1 MEIRMLRLLLT
12 AIALFVLGACAA
24 SPPPAPMAAAAE
36 QRAPVTIL
44 LSIDAFRPDYLGKGN
59 TPNLDAL
66 ATTGVKATM
75 RPAYPVLTFPNHY
88 TLVTG
93 LRPDRHGIVA
103 NIFYDPR
110 RPDVRFFSKEPEAAD
125 PFWWA
130 EAEPIWITAERN
142 GIRAGTMFWPGEEV
156 AYDGSRPSDWA
167 RYDPNF
173 TEAQRVM
180 TVIDWM
186 RRPAEIR
193 PRFVTLYFDLVDKT
207 AHKQGPWGAPTIK
220 AIREADALVGSLRDQ
235 LAALGQPANLV
246 IVSDHGMRAVA
257 PERTVRPDAILPPDS
272 YRLVS
277 YGPFATID
285 AKPGK
290 DEIVARVLLAPHPHM
305 DCWRKADVPARL
317 RYGANPRVGSFVC
330 QAKAGGEVMNGI
342 PTNKGDHGYDPDDPD
357 MTGLFLVNGP
367 GFRAGARVPAIFDNV
382 DLYPMLARLIGV
394 PARPN
399 DGDAET
405 LRPILRTDS
414 N

>member
-1 MEIRMLRLLLT
+1 MLRPLLT
-12 AIALFVLGACAA
+12 ALAVFTLGACAA
-24 SPPPAPMAAAAE
+24 TPPASIAAAGE

-66 ATTGVKATM
+66 AAAGVTATM

-103 NIFYDPR
+103 NIFYDPK
-110 RPDVRFFSKEPEAAD
+110 RPDVRFYSKELEAAD

-142 GIRAGTMFWPGEEV
+142 GIRAGTMFWPGEEAPHHGV
-156 AYDGSRPSDWA
+156 RPSDWA
-167 RYDPNF
+167 RFDPNF

-186 RRPAEIR
+186 RRPADIR
-193 PRFVTLYFDLVDKT
+193 PRFVTLYFDLVDKIS
-207 AHKQGPWGAPTIK
+207 HKQGPWAEPTMA
-220 AIREADALVGSLRDQ
+220 AIREVDAQVGRLRDQ

-246 IVSDHGMRAVA
+246 IISDHGMRVIE
-257 PERTVRPDAILPPDS
+257 PEKTVRPDAILPPDS

-277 YGPFATID
+277 HGPFASID
-285 AKPGK
+285 PKPGR
-290 DEIVARVLLAPHPHM
+290 EAIVARILLAPNPHM

-317 RYGANPRVGSFVC
+317 RYGTNPRVGTFVC
-330 QAKAGGEVMNGI
+330 QAKPGGEVMNGR
-342 PTNKGDHGYDPDDPD
+342 PTNKGDHGYDPDDPE
-357 MTGLFLVNGP
+357 MAGLFLASGP
-367 GFRAGARVPAIFDNV
+367 AFHAAARLPPIFDNV

-399 DGDAET
+399 DGNAET
-405 LRPILRTDS
+405 LRPILRTDD